1 MYGKEPELYA
11 KRLWRNI
18 CSKMVI
24 QFHLKDVKTAQSM
37 YLQGIEE
44 YGNVS
49 KNDEHELCEQL
60 LNVFSNADTEGLIH
74 LQKNAQLGVFLINSV
89 ARIATK
95 LNMND
100 IEPLVRIEFEE
111 KKEQEAVKK
120 EAIEQAQDEVT
131 DEQLKS
137 DAQNV
142 EVYDDGAPNLMDM

>member
-1 MYGKEPELYA
+1 M
-11 KRLWRNI
+11 
-18 CSKMVI
+18 
-24 QFHLKDVKTAQSM
+24 AQQI

-49 KNDEHELCEQL
+49 KNDEHELCESL
-60 LNVFSNADTEGLIH
+60 LNVFANADAERLIH

-100 IEPLVRIEFEE
+100 IEAIVKIELEEQKEQEAE
-111 KKEQEAVKK
+111 KKEQ
-120 EAIEQAQDEVT
+120 IEQAQDEVT
-131 DEQLKS
+131 DDQLKS

-142 EVYDDGAPNLMDM
+142 EVFDNGAPNLMDM